1 MRFASLGSGSRGN
14 ATLIESGD
22 TLLILDCGFS
32 VKETQR
38 RLARLDIELDQLTAI
53 LVTHEHGDHIN
64 GVARLARKCQIPV
77 WVSSGTRVCLPDQ
90 NIPIIREFNSHES
103 FVIGGL
109 QIQPFPVPHDAREPC
124 QFVFS
129 DDVLRLGVLTDVG
142 EITRHICDCLD
153 GCHGLLLECN
163 YDPEML
169 RTGEY
174 PPSLKKRVAGRFGHL
189 SNEQAA
195 GLLQQIDLQQLQH
208 LVIAHISE
216 KNNTPELAHQAL
228 ESMMTGMLEKITVI
242 HQDEGL
248 GWHQLSRG

>member
-14 ATLIESGD
+14 ATLIETGD
-22 TLLILDCGFS
+22 TLVILDCGFS

-38 RLARLDIELDQLTAI
+38 RLARLGVALEQLTAI

-77 WVSSGTRVCLPDQ
+77 WMNGGTRAALNDQ
-90 NIPIIREFNSHES
+90 NMPVIHEFNSHED
-103 FVIGGL
+103 FMIGDL

-129 DDVLRLGVLTDVG
+129 DGSLRLGVLTDVG
-142 EITRHICDCLD
+142 EITSHICECLD
-153 GCHGLLLECN
+153 DCHALLLECN

-174 PPSLKKRVAGRFGHL
+174 PASLKQRVSGRFGHL

-195 GLLQQIDLQQLQH
+195 GLLQRINLKQLQH

-216 KNNTPELAHQAL
+216 KNNTPALARQAIQP
-228 ESMMTGMLEKITVI
+228 MIMDMLGDVVVI
-242 HQDEGL
+242 NQDEGL
-248 GWHQLSRG
+248 DWHCLA